1 MSRDTTTSPTAD
13 WGQLLWDPLRL
24 SAMATEY
31 AVDAWQRS
39 ILYADVRR
47 QRGNQ
52 YQAHLEEQTP
62 NVLDFVSEV
71 IMSGLDLPRP
81 VNYGLVRILPPAD
94 TPSDS
99 RKRPFVVVDPRAGHG
114 PGIGGFKPDSE
125 VGAALKAGHPCY
137 FVGFLP
143 DPVPG
148 QTVEDVM
155 RAEAAFVR
163 KVGELHPDSRGKPAV
178 IGNCQ
183 AGWQILMAA
192 AVWPELFGPIIVAGA
207 PLSYW
212 AGDMPMRYAGG
223 LTGGSWLTAL
233 TSDLGAGRFDGAW
246 LVQNF
251 ENLDPANTL
260 WTKQYNLYAKVD
272 TEGPR
277 HLQFE
282 KYWGGHVFL
291 NDVEMQYIVDN
302 LFIGNK
308 LSTAQLVTSD
318 GVRIDLRN
326 IRSPIVVFCSYGD
339 NITPP
344 PQALG
349 WITDLYRNDLDVV
362 GHDQTIVY
370 ATHDSIGHLGIFVSG
385 SVGRKEHQEFA
396 ANIDIIDVLPAGIHH
411 MQIDEHHDD
420 AQEGEPASDAY
431 LTRIRRSNIDEIREI
446 VRPDPESDRRF
457 AAAAR
462 ISEVNLACYRS
473 FVQPWVRALV
483 TDQGAKWL
491 EPLHPLRMGYELW
504 SDRHPLAAAVQE
516 AAQQVREHRQTV
528 SEANPFLQLQTEF
541 STAVEQMLDQFRDC
555 RDQIYAQAFD
565 MLYSLPLVQAMT
577 GQSLHDDAPPRPH
590 PSETPEH
597 RQYLAQE
604 LTRLEADIH
613 NGGITEAAIRALF
626 FVLAARGEADGRH
639 FRHAEELVR
648 PHLTNDFDMQ
658 AFRHLVRRQ
667 ALLMRLDEDAMV
679 SAIPGL
685 LNGIAPE
692 DIRQVAGMIVQV
704 IGSGDVLSAHEQ
716 TRLEQVST
724 LFKRA
729 ACEAQAASALAMAS
743 PANETSA
750 AAVDGNSAPAM
761 PSSAGDTSA
770 AVMDTKPQTSSP
782 KPKAPQKKTVSKT
795 PVALRSSQTRRVIGK

>member
-1 MSRDTTTSPTAD
+1 MCLRPLAIQFFSFITEGVPIAMNRDTTTSPAAD

-52 YQAHLEEQTP
+52 YLEHLQEQTP
-62 NVLDFVSEV
+62 NVLDFASEV

-94 TPSDS
+94 TPADPK
-99 RKRPFVVVDPRAGHG
+99 KRPFVVVDPRAGHG

-163 KVGELHPDSRGKPAV
+163 RVGELHPGSRGKPAV

-212 AGDMPMRYAGG
+212 AGDNPMRYAGG

-260 WTKQYNLYAKVD
+260 WSKQYNLYANVD

-277 HLQFE
+277 YLQFE

-396 ANIDIIDVLPAGIHH
+396 ANIDVIDVLPAGIHH

-420 AQEGEPASDAY
+420 AAGRRAS
-431 LTRIRRSNIDEIREI
+431 
-446 VRPDPESDRRF
+446 
-457 AAAAR
+457 
-462 ISEVNLACYRS
+462 
-473 FVQPWVRALV
+473 Q
-483 TDQGAKWL
+483 
-491 EPLHPLRMGYELW
+491 
-504 SDRHPLAAAVQE
+504 
-516 AAQQVREHRQTV
+516 
-528 SEANPFLQLQTEF
+528 
-541 STAVEQMLDQFRDC
+541 
-555 RDQIYAQAFD
+555 
-565 MLYSLPLVQAMT
+565 
-577 GQSLHDDAPPRPH
+577 
-590 PSETPEH
+590 
-597 RQYLAQE
+597 
-604 LTRLEADIH
+604 
-613 NGGITEAAIRALF
+613 
-626 FVLAARGEADGRH
+626 
-639 FRHAEELVR
+639 
-648 PHLTNDFDMQ
+648 
-658 AFRHLVRRQ
+658 
-667 ALLMRLDEDAMV
+667 
-679 SAIPGL
+679 
-685 LNGIAPE
+685 
-692 DIRQVAGMIVQV
+692 
-704 IGSGDVLSAHEQ
+704 
-716 TRLEQVST
+716 
-724 LFKRA
+724 
-729 ACEAQAASALAMAS
+729 
-743 PANETSA
+743 
-750 AAVDGNSAPAM
+750 
-761 PSSAGDTSA
+761 
-770 AVMDTKPQTSSP
+770 
-782 KPKAPQKKTVSKT
+782 
-795 PVALRSSQTRRVIGK
+795 

>member
-1 MSRDTTTSPTAD
+1 MNRDTTTSPAAD

-52 YQAHLEEQTP
+52 YLEHLQEQTP
-62 NVLDFVSEV
+62 NVLDFASEV
-71 IMSGLDLPRP
+71 IMSGLDLPQP

-94 TPSDS
+94 TPSDPH
-99 RKRPFVVVDPRAGHG
+99 KRPFVVVDPRAGHG

-163 KVGELHPDSRGKPAV
+163 RVGELHPGSRGKPAV

-212 AGDMPMRYAGG
+212 AGDNPMRYAGG

-260 WTKQYNLYAKVD
+260 WSKQYNLYANVD

-277 HLQFE
+277 YLQFE

-308 LSTAQLVTSD
+308 LSTAQLMTSD

-349 WITDLYRNDLDVV
+349 WITDLYRNDLDVL

-396 ANIDIIDVLPAGIHH
+396 ANIDVIDVLPAGIHR

-462 ISEVNLACYRS
+462 ISEINLACYRS
-473 FVQPWVRALV
+473 LVQPWVRACV
-483 TDQGAKWL
+483 TTEGARSL
-491 EPLHPLRMGYELW
+491 EPLHPLRVGYELW
-504 SDRHPLAAAVQE
+504 SDRQPLAAAVQE
-516 AAQQVREHRQTV
+516 AAQHVREHRQPV
-528 SEANPFLQLQTEF
+528 AEANPFLQLQAQF
-541 STAVEQMLDQFRDC
+541 STALEQTLDQFRDC
-555 RDQIYAQAFD
+555 RDRIYAQTFD
-565 MLYSLPLVQAMT
+565 TLYSLPLVQAMA
-577 GQSLHDDAPPRPH
+577 GQSLHDEAPARAH

-597 RQYLAQE
+597 RQYLVQE
-604 LTRLEADIH
+604 LTRLEGAVH
-613 NGGITEAAIRALF
+613 SGGLVEAAIRALF
-626 FVLAARGEADGRH
+626 FVLAERGEADERH

-648 PHLTNDFDMQ
+648 PQLGNDFDMQ

-667 ALLMRLDEDAMV
+667 ALLMRLHEDAAV

-685 LNGIAPE
+685 LNNVAPD
-692 DIRQVAGMIVQV
+692 DIRQVAGMIAQV
-704 IGSGDVLSAHEQ
+704 LGSGDALSAPEQ
-716 TRLEQVST
+716 AKLKQVST
-724 LFKRA
+724 LFEQAIRR
-729 ACEAQAASALAMAS
+729 AQAA
-743 PANETSA
+743 
-750 AAVDGNSAPAM
+750 SAPAM
-761 PSSAGDTSA
+761 PSAHDAPSAVA
-770 AVMDTKPQTSSP
+770 DTKPKTSSP
-782 KPKAPQKKTVSKT
+782 KPKAPQKTTASKT
-795 PVALRSSQTRRVIGK
+795 PAAPQTRQTRRGKST

>member
-1 MSRDTTTSPTAD
+1 MNRDTTTSPAAD

-52 YQAHLEEQTP
+52 YLEHLQEQTP
-62 NVLDFVSEV
+62 NVLDFASEV
-71 IMSGLDLPRP
+71 IMSGLDLPQP

-94 TPSDS
+94 APADPK
-99 RKRPFVVVDPRAGHG
+99 KRPFVVVDPRAGHG

-163 KVGELHPDSRGKPAV
+163 KVGELHPGSRGKPAV

-212 AGDMPMRYAGG
+212 AGDNPMRYAGG

-260 WTKQYNLYAKVD
+260 WSKQYNLYANVD

-277 HLQFE
+277 YLQFE

-291 NDVEMQYIVDN
+291 NDVEIQYIVDN

-326 IRSPIVVFCSYGD
+326 IRSPILVFCSYGD

-349 WITDLYRNDLDVV
+349 WITDLYRNDLDVM

-667 ALLMRLDEDAMV
+667 ALLMRLDQDAVV

-685 LNGIAPE
+685 LNDIAPDE
-692 DIRQVAGMIVQV
+692 IRQVAEMIVQV
-704 IGSGDVLSAHEQ
+704 VGSSDVLSAQEQ
-716 TRLEQVST
+716 ARLEQVAA
-724 LFKRA
+724 LFEQA
-729 ACEAQAASALAMAS
+729 DHQAQAA
-743 PANETSA
+743 
-750 AAVDGNSAPAM
+750 SAPAM
-761 PSSAGDTSA
+761 PSSASDTPA
-770 AVMDTKPQTSSP
+770 AVVDTKPKTSSP
-782 KPKAPQKKTVSKT
+782 KPKAPQKKTASKT
-795 PVALRSSQTRRVIGK
+795 PAAPRTSQTRRGKDK

>member
-52 YQAHLEEQTP
+52 YLEHLQEQTP
-62 NVLDFVSEV
+62 NVLDFASEV
-71 IMSGLDLPRP
+71 IMSGLDLPQP

-94 TPSDS
+94 APADPK
-99 RKRPFVVVDPRAGHG
+99 KRPFVVVDPRAGHG

-163 KVGELHPDSRGKPAV
+163 RVGELHPGSRGKPAV

-212 AGDMPMRYAGG
+212 AGDNPMRYAGG

-260 WTKQYNLYAKVD
+260 WSKQYNLYAKVD

-277 HLQFE
+277 YLQFE

-349 WITDLYRNDLDVV
+349 WITDLYRNDLDVL

-385 SVGRKEHQEFA
+385 SVGRKEHHEFA
-396 ANIDIIDVLPAGIHH
+396 ENIDIIDVLPAGIHH
-411 MQIDEHHDD
+411 MQIDEHHDE
-420 AQEGEPASDAY
+420 AQEHEPASDAY

-462 ISEVNLACYRS
+462 ISEINLACYRS
-473 FVQPWVRALV
+473 FVQPCVRAWV
-483 TDQGAKWL
+483 TTEGARSL
-491 EPLHPLRMGYELW
+491 EPLHPLRVGYELW
-504 SDRHPLAAAVQE
+504 SDRQPLAAAVQE
-516 AAQQVREHRQTV
+516 AAQHVREHRQPV
-528 SEANPFLQLQTEF
+528 AEANPFLQLQAQF
-541 STAVEQMLDQFRDC
+541 STALEQTLDQFRDC
-555 RDQIYAQAFD
+555 RDRIYAQAFD
-565 MLYSLPLVQAMT
+565 TLYSLPLVQAMT
-577 GQSLHDDAPPRPH
+577 GQSLHDEAPPRAH

-604 LTRLEADIH
+604 LTRLEGAVH
-613 NGGITEAAIRALF
+613 SGGLVEAAIRALF
-626 FVLAARGEADGRH
+626 FVLAERGEADERH

-648 PHLTNDFDMQ
+648 PQLGNDFDMQ

-667 ALLMRLDEDAMV
+667 ALLMRLHEDAAV

-685 LNGIAPE
+685 LNNVAPD
-692 DIRQVAGMIVQV
+692 DIRQVAGMIAQV
-704 IGSGDVLSAHEQ
+704 LGSGDALSAPEQ
-716 TRLEQVST
+716 AKLKQVST
-724 LFKRA
+724 LFEQAIRR
-729 ACEAQAASALAMAS
+729 AQAA
-743 PANETSA
+743 
-750 AAVDGNSAPAM
+750 SAPAM
-761 PSSAGDTSA
+761 PSAHDAPSAVA
-770 AVMDTKPQTSSP
+770 DTKPKTSSP
-782 KPKAPQKKTVSKT
+782 KPKAPQKTTASKT
-795 PVALRSSQTRRVIGK
+795 PAAPQTRQTRRGKST

>member
-1 MSRDTTTSPTAD
+1 MNRDTTTSPTAD

-24 SAMATEY
+24 SAMAEY

-52 YQAHLEEQTP
+52 YQAHLQEQTP
-62 NVLDFVSEV
+62 NVLDFACEV
-71 IMSGLDLPRP
+71 VMSGLDLPRP
-81 VNYGLVRILPPAD
+81 VNYGLVRIQPPAD
-94 TPSDS
+94 TPSDP

-212 AGDMPMRYAGG
+212 AGDKPMRYAGG
-223 LTGGSWLTAL
+223 LTGGSWVTAL

-260 WTKQYNLYAKVD
+260 WSKQYNLYAKVD

-277 HLQFE
+277 YLQFE

-385 SVGRKEHQEFA
+385 SIGRKEHQEFA

-411 MQIDEHHDD
+411 MQIDEHRDE
-420 AQEGEPASDAY
+420 AQEGEPASGAY
-431 LTRIRRSNIDEIREI
+431 LTRMRRSSIDEIREV

-457 AAAAR
+457 VAAAR
-462 ISEVNLACYRS
+462 ISEINLASYRS
-473 FVQPWVRALV
+473 FVQPWVRAWV
-483 TDQGAKWL
+483 TAEGARSL
-491 EPLHPLRMGYELW
+491 EPLHPLRVGYELW
-504 SDRHPLAAAVQE
+504 SDRQPLAAAVQE
-516 AAQQVREHRQTV
+516 AAQHVRDHRQPV
-528 SEANPFLQLQTEF
+528 AEANPFLQLQTQF
-541 STAVEQMLDQFRDC
+541 SAALEQMLDQFRDC

-565 MLYSLPLVQAMT
+565 TLYSLPLVRAMT
-577 GQSLHDDAPPRPH
+577 GQSLHDEAPPRAH

-597 RQYLAQE
+597 RQYLVQE
-604 LTRLEADIH
+604 LRRLEGEVH
-613 NGGITEAAIRALF
+613 SGGLKEAAVRALF
-626 FVLAARGEADGRH
+626 FVLAARGEADARH

-648 PHLTNDFDMQ
+648 PHLDNDFDMQ

-667 ALLMRLDEDAMV
+667 ALLMRLDEGAVV
-679 SAIPGL
+679 SAIPRL
-685 LNGIAPE
+685 LNNTAPD
-692 DIRQVAGMIVQV
+692 DIRQLGGVIAQV
-704 IGSGDVLSAHEQ
+704 IGSGDVLSAQEQ
-716 TRLEQVST
+716 ARLKQVST
-724 LFKRA
+724 LLEQAIRQ
-729 ACEAQAASALAMAS
+729 AQA
-743 PANETSA
+743 
-750 AAVDGNSAPAM
+750 VSAPAM
-761 PSSAGDTSA
+761 PSANDAPSAVA
-770 AVMDTKPQTSSP
+770 ATKPKTSSP
-782 KPKAPQKKTVSKT
+782 KPKVPQKTTASKTSAAPQT
-795 PVALRSSQTRRVIGK
+795 RQTRRGKSK

>member
-1 MSRDTTTSPTAD
+1 MCLRPLFIQFFSFIIDGVPIAMNQDTTTSPTAA

-24 SAMATEY
+24 SAMANEY

-52 YQAHLEEQTP
+52 YLEHLQEQTP
-62 NVLDFVSEV
+62 NVLDFASEV
-71 IMSGLDLPRP
+71 IMSGLELPRP

-94 TPSDS
+94 APADPK
-99 RKRPFVVVDPRAGHG
+99 KRPFVVVDPRAGHG

-163 KVGELHPDSRGKPAV
+163 KVGELHPGSRGKPAV

-212 AGDMPMRYAGG
+212 AGDNPMRYAGG

-260 WTKQYNLYAKVD
+260 WSKQYNLYANVD

-277 HLQFE
+277 YLQFE

-396 ANIDIIDVLPAGIHH
+396 ANIDVIDVLPAGIHR

-462 ISEVNLACYRS
+462 ISEINLACYRS
-473 FVQPWVRALV
+473 FVQPCVRAWV
-483 TDQGAKWL
+483 TTEGARSL
-491 EPLHPLRMGYELW
+491 EPLHPLRVGYELW
-504 SDRHPLAAAVQE
+504 SDRQPLAAAVQE
-516 AAQQVREHRQTV
+516 AAQHVREHRQPV
-528 SEANPFLQLQTEF
+528 AEANPFLQLQAQF
-541 STAVEQMLDQFRDC
+541 STALEQTLDQFRDC
-555 RDQIYAQAFD
+555 RDRIYAQTFD
-565 MLYSLPLVQAMT
+565 TLYSLPLVQAMA
-577 GQSLHDDAPPRPH
+577 GQSLHDEAPARAH

-597 RQYLAQE
+597 RQYLVQE
-604 LTRLEADIH
+604 LTRLEGAVH
-613 NGGITEAAIRALF
+613 SGGLVEAAIRALF
-626 FVLAARGEADGRH
+626 FVLAERGEADERH

-648 PHLTNDFDMQ
+648 PQLGNDFDMQ

-667 ALLMRLDEDAMV
+667 ALLMRLHEDAAV

-685 LNGIAPE
+685 LNNVAPD
-692 DIRQVAGMIVQV
+692 DIRQVAGMIAQV
-704 IGSGDVLSAHEQ
+704 LGSGDALSAPEQ
-716 TRLEQVST
+716 AKLKQVST
-724 LFKRA
+724 LFEQAIRR
-729 ACEAQAASALAMAS
+729 AQAA
-743 PANETSA
+743 
-750 AAVDGNSAPAM
+750 SAPAM
-761 PSSAGDTSA
+761 PSAHDAPSAVA
-770 AVMDTKPQTSSP
+770 DTKPKTSSP
-782 KPKAPQKKTVSKT
+782 KPKAPQKTTASKT
-795 PVALRSSQTRRVIGK
+795 PAAPQTRQTRRGKST

>member
-1 MSRDTTTSPTAD
+1 MNRDTTTSPAAD

-52 YQAHLEEQTP
+52 YLEHLQEQTP
-62 NVLDFVSEV
+62 NVLDFASEV
-71 IMSGLDLPRP
+71 IMSGLDLPQP

-94 TPSDS
+94 APADPK
-99 RKRPFVVVDPRAGHG
+99 KRPFVVVDPRAGHG

-163 KVGELHPDSRGKPAV
+163 RVGELHPGSRGKPAV

-212 AGDMPMRYAGG
+212 AGDNPMRYAGG

-260 WTKQYNLYAKVD
+260 WSKQYNLYANVD

-277 HLQFE
+277 YLQFE

-308 LSTAQLVTSD
+308 LSTAQLMTSD

-349 WITDLYRNDLDVV
+349 WITDLYRNDLDVL

-396 ANIDIIDVLPAGIHH
+396 ENIDIIDVLPAGIHH
-411 MQIDEHHDD
+411 MQIDEH
-420 AQEGEPASDAY
+420 
-431 LTRIRRSNIDEIREI
+431 
-446 VRPDPESDRRF
+446 PDP
-457 AAAAR
+457 
-462 ISEVNLACYRS
+462 
-473 FVQPWVRALV
+473 
-483 TDQGAKWL
+483 
-491 EPLHPLRMGYELW
+491 
-504 SDRHPLAAAVQE
+504 VQE
-516 AAQQVREHRQTV
+516 
-528 SEANPFLQLQTEF
+528 
-541 STAVEQMLDQFRDC
+541 
-555 RDQIYAQAFD
+555 
-565 MLYSLPLVQAMT
+565 
-577 GQSLHDDAPPRPH
+577 
-590 PSETPEH
+590 ETQP
-597 RQYLAQE
+597 
-604 LTRLEADIH
+604 
-613 NGGITEAAIRALF
+613 
-626 FVLAARGEADGRH
+626 V
-639 FRHAEELVR
+639 
-648 PHLTNDFDMQ
+648 
-658 AFRHLVRRQ
+658 
-667 ALLMRLDEDAMV
+667 
-679 SAIPGL
+679 
-685 LNGIAPE
+685 
-692 DIRQVAGMIVQV
+692 
-704 IGSGDVLSAHEQ
+704 
-716 TRLEQVST
+716 
-724 LFKRA
+724 
-729 ACEAQAASALAMAS
+729 
-743 PANETSA
+743 
-750 AAVDGNSAPAM
+750 
-761 PSSAGDTSA
+761 
-770 AVMDTKPQTSSP
+770 TSS
-782 KPKAPQKKTVSKT
+782 
-795 PVALRSSQTRRVIGK
+795 